1 MEDKAKKT
9 TKKYRVKRSSVGV
22 MLMGAHEPVLL
33 HNGLSQKKL
42 KELFELGYKAITL
55 IVE

>member
-1 MEDKAKKT
+1 MEEKVKKT